1 MKIESD
7 CYYNDKDVKYRFIIK
22 WSEKVLLREIQ
33 IGGFRQYQDFSLS
46 DFSNINFI
54 AGENNTG
61 KTTIL
66 EAIFTWGCGFNLL
79 PIVNTIASRVR
90 YGFMSL
96 QPYWLLEEILSMLFD
111 RRSSNM
117 DMFFGGKWDN
127 EKTVFFNHRVRPSDL
142 LKSYDPYYREKADF
156 VNVRHDYLTSN
167 SIKSDQLNFPFNPQQ
182 ILVAKWEIVKSNSND
197 KHFSKNKDKKS
208 INVVVP
214 TQYIDTYDPYKYV
227 KIIDILSHTN
237 VSENLQIY
245 SSLKREGML
254 DDMLSN
260 IHEVYPEITSFEM
273 IPYPDGASTP
283 VSVLKDGE
291 KYLPIYALGDGV
303 QRWFYI
309 LGCMLIHR
317 NSIIC
322 IDEVDVGIHPTA
334 QESFCRTLITYAQK
348 YNVQLFLTSHNLEFM
363 DHFINASLELDKLN
377 DVRIFTLKHDNKKI
391 QSRVLNGKEAV
402 HAREVYDLELR

>member
-1 MKIESD
+1 M
-7 CYYNDKDVKYRFIIK
+7 
-22 WSEKVLLREIQ
+22 LREIQ

-66 EAIFTWGCGFNLL
+66 EAIFAWGCGFNLS
-79 PIVNTIASRVR
+79 PIVESVAPRVR
-90 YGFMSL
+90 YGFMS
-96 QPYWLLEEILSMLFD
+96 QNPYWLLEEILAMLFN
-111 RRSSNM
+111 RKSSSM
-117 DMFFGGKWDN
+117 EMFFGGRWDN
-127 EKTVFFNHRVRPSDL
+127 EEMVFFNHRVRPSDL
-142 LKSYDPYYREKADF
+142 LKSYDPYYREKTDF
-156 VNVRHDYLTSN
+156 INVRHDYLTYN
-167 SIKSDQLNFPFNPQQ
+167 SIKSVHVNPFNPPR
-182 ILVAKWEIVKSNSND
+182 IVVAQWEIIKGNSNN
-197 KHFSKNKDKKS
+197 KHSSKNKDKKS

-214 TQYIDTYDPYKYV
+214 TQYIKNYDPYKYV
-227 KIIDILSHTN
+227 TIIDILSHTN

-260 IHEVYPEITSFEM
+260 MQDVYPEIKSFEM
-273 IPYPDGASTP
+273 IPYPDGTSTP
-283 VSVLKDGE
+283 VSVLKDEG

-322 IDEVDVGIHPTA
+322 IDEVDVGIHPKA
-334 QESFCRTLITYAQK
+334 QESFCRTLIAYAQK

-377 DVRIFTLKHDNKKI
+377 NVRIFTLKHDNKDIK
-391 QSRVLNGKEAV
+391 SRVLNGQEVAD
-402 HAREVYDLELR
+402 ARETYDLELR